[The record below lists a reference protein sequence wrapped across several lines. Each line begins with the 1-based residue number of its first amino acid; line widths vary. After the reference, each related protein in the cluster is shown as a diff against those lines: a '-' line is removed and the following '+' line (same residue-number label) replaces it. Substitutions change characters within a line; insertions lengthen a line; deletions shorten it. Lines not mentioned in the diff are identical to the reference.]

1 MSTATELAEL
11 DAAIAENE
19 LTDAEAE
26 TLRERVSEGVALREA
41 VDYAMVEREESA
53 PPEAPPEAA
62 TGEPTQKQ
70 WTQLA
75 AETERHTKRVQSIMG
90 AYVDGFEECGPC
102 GGVGLVPPGPPP
114 AEMKPHEWFKA
125 CATCDGIGEVL
136 TGSLRPG
143 QEARNCPTCLGRG
156 YLELLDQAG
165 TPVAP
170 DSGVQAAP
178 DPLAAH
184 APIDLPPE
192 PARNGGGEASY
203 GVPAWMGDP
212 GIGR

>member
-11 DAAIAENE
+11 EAAIAEAE
-19 LTDAEAE
+19 LDDDQAARVRELVGEGLTIEDAA
-26 TLRERVSEGVALREA
+26 TRLLA
-41 VDYAMVEREESA
+41 EREEA
-53 PPEAPPEAA
+53 AAPEAPPEAA

-75 AETERHTKRVQSIMG
+75 AETERHARRVQSIMG
-90 AYVDGFEECGPC
+90 QYVDGFEECAPC

-156 YLELLDQAG
+156 YLELLDQGG

-170 DSGVQAAP
+170 DSGVPSAA

-192 PARNGGGEASY
+192 QARNGNAEPSY

-212 GIGR
+212 AIGR